1 MYLPLPVPQIFID
14 PTFNKQI
21 EQNYILQQI
30 YYHPCGYYRTPEK
43 LWAKVQAEGHDFNIS
58 DITEWLHKQ
67 AIWQIHSPIPKYVPQ
82 VSFNKI
88 TRPNMYHQAD
98 ILYMP
103 YDTVDR
109 KLYKYCLN
117 IVDVASRYK
126 ASVPLEDRSS
136 ARVAKAFKKIYSK
149 ADCPLIWPRVLQV
162 DGGSEFKDEVIRLMD
177 EKGVRIRVGTTHKS
191 QAIVERYNRTL
202 AERLFKIQDAKELL
216 TEGVNTAWV
225 KNLSDIVNELNNS
238 NTRLLGMSPV
248 EAIQKDQVYALPS
261 KIRKDRPV
269 GAEEI
274 RLPAGSLVRYLLDNS
289 DYQGRRRA
297 TDPIWSTKVYTIE
310 SSTVVDGQPVIYRL
324 SDGPKKIFTR
334 EELLVVPSNTMLPP
348 THILY

>member
-1 MYLPLPVPQIFID
+1 
-14 PTFNKQI
+14 
-21 EQNYILQQI
+21 
-30 YYHPCGYYRTPEK
+30 
-43 LWAKVQAEGHDFNIS
+43 
-58 DITEWLHKQ
+58 
-67 AIWQIHSPIPKYVPQ
+67 
-82 VSFNKI
+82 
-88 TRPNMYHQAD
+88 MYHQAD

-177 EKGVRIRVGTTHKS
+177 EK
-191 QAIVERYNRTL
+191 

-274 RLPAGSLVRYLLDNS
+274 RLPAGSLVKYLLDNS

>member
-1 MYLPLPVPQIFID
+1 MYLPLPVLQIFID

-30 YYHPCGYYRTPEK
+30 YYHLCGYYRTPEK
-43 LWAKVQAEGHDFNIS
+43 LWAKVQAESHDFNIS
-58 DITEWLHKQ
+58 DITEWLYKQ
-67 AIWQIHSPIPKYVPQ
+67 AIWQIHSPIPKYIPQ

-103 YDTVDR
+103 YDIVDR

-136 ARVAKAFKKIYSK
+136 ARVAKAFKKIYGK

-269 GAEEI
+269 GAEEMGFF
-274 RLPAGSLVRYLLDNS
+274 GSP
-289 DYQGRRRA
+289 GFA
-297 TDPIWSTKVYTIE
+297 IKVL
-310 SSTVVDGQPVIYRL
+310 RL
-324 SDGPKKIFTR
+324 SRVCDQGSSALFGSAVKVLRLSRVCDQSSSALFDSAVKVLRLF
-334 EELLVVPSNTMLPP
+334 
-348 THILY
+348 

>member
-1 MYLPLPVPQIFID
+1 MTLDYTIQVFYIIALVIAISTDFYRPN
-14 PTFNKQI
+14 FNKQI

-30 YYHPCGYYRTPEK
+30 YYHPRGYYRTPEK
-43 LWAKVQAEGHDFNIS
+43 LWAKVQAEGHDFGIS

-67 AIWQIHSPIPKYVPQ
+67 AIWQIHSPVPKYVPQ

-177 EKGVRIRVGTTHKS
+177 EKGVRIR
-191 QAIVERYNRTL
+191 
-202 AERLFKIQDAKELL
+202 DAKELL
-216 TEGVNTAWV
+216 TE
-225 KNLSDIVNELNNS
+225 
-238 NTRLLGMSPV
+238 GMSPV

-269 GAEEI
+269 
-274 RLPAGSLVRYLLDNS
+274 
-289 DYQGRRRA
+289 DYRGRRRA

-334 EELLVVPSNTMLPP
+334 EELLVVPSDTMLPP

>member
-1 MYLPLPVPQIFID
+1 
-14 PTFNKQI
+14 
-21 EQNYILQQI
+21 
-30 YYHPCGYYRTPEK
+30 
-43 LWAKVQAEGHDFNIS
+43 
-58 DITEWLHKQ
+58 
-67 AIWQIHSPIPKYVPQ
+67 
-82 VSFNKI
+82 
-88 TRPNMYHQAD
+88 MYHQAD

-136 ARVAKAFKKIYSK
+136 ARVAKAFKKIYGK

-177 EKGVRIRVGTTHKS
+177 EK
-191 QAIVERYNRTL
+191 

-261 KIRKDRPV
+261 KIWKDRPV

-324 SDGPKKIFTR
+324 SDGPKKIFT
-334 EELLVVPSNTMLPP
+334 
-348 THILY
+348 

>member
-1 MYLPLPVPQIFID
+1 
-14 PTFNKQI
+14 
-21 EQNYILQQI
+21 
-30 YYHPCGYYRTPEK
+30 
-43 LWAKVQAEGHDFNIS
+43 
-58 DITEWLHKQ
+58 
-67 AIWQIHSPIPKYVPQ
+67 
-82 VSFNKI
+82 
-88 TRPNMYHQAD
+88 
-98 ILYMP
+98 MP

-109 KLYKYCLN
+109 KPYKYCLN
-117 IVDVASRYK
+117 IVDVASQYK

-136 ARVAKAFKKIYSK
+136 ARIAKAFKKIYSK

-162 DGGSEFKDEVIRLMD
+162 DR
-177 EKGVRIRVGTTHKS
+177 S

-216 TEGVNTAWV
+216 TEG
-225 KNLSDIVNELNNS
+225 
-238 NTRLLGMSPV
+238 MSPV

-261 KIRKDRPV
+261 KICKDRPV

-274 RLPAGSLVRYLLDNS
+274 RLPAGSLVKYLLDS
-289 DYQGRRRA
+289 LDYQGRRRA

-324 SDGPKKIFTR
+324 SDGPKKIFTQ
-334 EELLVVPSNTMLPP
+334 EELLVVPSDTMLPS

>member
-1 MYLPLPVPQIFID
+1 
-14 PTFNKQI
+14 
-21 EQNYILQQI
+21 
-30 YYHPCGYYRTPEK
+30 
-43 LWAKVQAEGHDFNIS
+43 
-58 DITEWLHKQ
+58 
-67 AIWQIHSPIPKYVPQ
+67 
-82 VSFNKI
+82 
-88 TRPNMYHQAD
+88 MYHQAD

-136 ARVAKAFKKIYSK
+136 ARVAKAFKKIY
-149 ADCPLIWPRVLQV
+149 
-162 DGGSEFKDEVIRLMD
+162 
-177 EKGVRIRVGTTHKS
+177 GVRIRVDTTHKS
-191 QAIVERYNRTL
+191 QAIVERYNQTL

-261 KIRKDRPV
+261 KIQKDRPV

-324 SDGPKKIFTR
+324 SDGPKKIFTQ
-334 EELLVVPSNTMLPP
+334 EELLVVPSDTMLPP

>member
-1 MYLPLPVPQIFID
+1 
-14 PTFNKQI
+14 
-21 EQNYILQQI
+21 
-30 YYHPCGYYRTPEK
+30 
-43 LWAKVQAEGHDFNIS
+43 
-58 DITEWLHKQ
+58 
-67 AIWQIHSPIPKYVPQ
+67 
-82 VSFNKI
+82 
-88 TRPNMYHQAD
+88 MYHQAD

-136 ARVAKAFKKIYSK
+136 ARVAKAFKKIYGK

-177 EKGVRIRVGTTHKS
+177 EKAK
-191 QAIVERYNRTL
+191 
-202 AERLFKIQDAKELL
+202 RLFKIQDAKELL
-216 TEGVNTAWV
+216 TEDVNTAWV

-310 SSTVVDGQPVIYRL
+310 SSTVVNGQPLYIGYL
-324 SDGPKKIFTR
+324 MDLKKY
-334 EELLVVPSNTMLPP
+334 LLEKN
-348 THILY
+348 Y

>member
-1 MYLPLPVPQIFID
+1 
-14 PTFNKQI
+14 
-21 EQNYILQQI
+21 
-30 YYHPCGYYRTPEK
+30 
-43 LWAKVQAEGHDFNIS
+43 
-58 DITEWLHKQ
+58 
-67 AIWQIHSPIPKYVPQ
+67 
-82 VSFNKI
+82 
-88 TRPNMYHQAD
+88 MYHQAD

-103 YDTVDR
+103 YDIVDR

-136 ARVAKAFKKIYSK
+136 ARVAKAFKKIYGK

-177 EKGVRIRVGTTHKS
+177 EK
-191 QAIVERYNRTL
+191 

-269 GAEEI
+269 GAEEMGFF
-274 RLPAGSLVRYLLDNS
+274 GSP
-289 DYQGRRRA
+289 GFA
-297 TDPIWSTKVYTIE
+297 IKVL
-310 SSTVVDGQPVIYRL
+310 RL
-324 SDGPKKIFTR
+324 SRVCDQGSSALFGSAVKVLRLSRVCDQSSSALFDSAVKVLRLF
-334 EELLVVPSNTMLPP
+334 
-348 THILY
+348 

>member
-1 MYLPLPVPQIFID
+1 
-14 PTFNKQI
+14 
-21 EQNYILQQI
+21 
-30 YYHPCGYYRTPEK
+30 
-43 LWAKVQAEGHDFNIS
+43 
-58 DITEWLHKQ
+58 
-67 AIWQIHSPIPKYVPQ
+67 
-82 VSFNKI
+82 
-88 TRPNMYHQAD
+88 MYHQAD

-117 IVDVASRYK
+117 IVDVASQYK

-136 ARVAKAFKKIYSK
+136 ARVAKAFKKIYCK
-149 ADCPLIWPRVLQV
+149 ADCQLIWPRVLQV
-162 DGGSEFKDEVIRLMD
+162 DGGSEFKDEVIRLME
-177 EKGVRIRVGTTHKS
+177 EKGVRIR
-191 QAIVERYNRTL
+191 
-202 AERLFKIQDAKELL
+202 DAKELL
-216 TEGVNTAWV
+216 TE
-225 KNLSDIVNELNNS
+225 
-238 NTRLLGMSPV
+238 GMSPV

-261 KIRKDRPV
+261 KIQKDRPV

-274 RLPAGSLVRYLLDNS
+274 RLPADSLVRYLLDSS
-289 DYQGRRRA
+289 DYRGRRRA

-334 EELLVVPSNTMLPP
+334 EELLVVPSDTMLPP

>member
-1 MYLPLPVPQIFID
+1 MQV
-14 PTFNKQI
+14 
-21 EQNYILQQI
+21 
-30 YYHPCGYYRTPEK
+30 
-43 LWAKVQAEGHDFNIS
+43 EGHDFGIS

-225 KNLSDIVNELNNS
+225 EDLPDIVNELNNS
-238 NTRLLGMSPV
+238 NTRLLGMSPTGKTLTNRV
-248 EAIQKDQVYALPS
+248 PTQLVTFFLISHLIYSIVRNRCTLQSGINQVNT
-261 KIRKDRPV
+261 
-269 GAEEI
+269 
-274 RLPAGSLVRYLLDNS
+274 RLITIV
-289 DYQGRRRA
+289 QFKF
-297 TDPIWSTKVYTIE
+297 TD
-310 SSTVVDGQPVIYRL
+310 
-324 SDGPKKIFTR
+324 
-334 EELLVVPSNTMLPP
+334 
-348 THILY
+348 

>member
-1 MYLPLPVPQIFID
+1 
-14 PTFNKQI
+14 
-21 EQNYILQQI
+21 
-30 YYHPCGYYRTPEK
+30 
-43 LWAKVQAEGHDFNIS
+43 
-58 DITEWLHKQ
+58 
-67 AIWQIHSPIPKYVPQ
+67 
-82 VSFNKI
+82 
-88 TRPNMYHQAD
+88 
-98 ILYMP
+98 MP

-136 ARVAKAFKKIYSK
+136 ARVAKAFKKIYGK

-177 EKGVRIRVGTTHKS
+177 EKAK
-191 QAIVERYNRTL
+191 
-202 AERLFKIQDAKELL
+202 RLFKIQDAKELL
-216 TEGVNTAWV
+216 TEDVNTAWV

-310 SSTVVDGQPVIYRL
+310 SSTVVNGQPLYIGYL
-324 SDGPKKIFTR
+324 MDLKKY
-334 EELLVVPSNTMLPP
+334 LLEKN
-348 THILY
+348 Y

>member
-1 MYLPLPVPQIFID
+1 
-14 PTFNKQI
+14 
-21 EQNYILQQI
+21 
-30 YYHPCGYYRTPEK
+30 
-43 LWAKVQAEGHDFNIS
+43 
-58 DITEWLHKQ
+58 
-67 AIWQIHSPIPKYVPQ
+67 
-82 VSFNKI
+82 
-88 TRPNMYHQAD
+88 
-98 ILYMP
+98 MP

-136 ARVAKAFKKIYSK
+136 ARVAKAFKKIYGK

-177 EKGVRIRVGTTHKS
+177 EK
-191 QAIVERYNRTL
+191 

-238 NTRLLGMSPV
+238 NTRLLGMLPV

-334 EELLVVPSNTMLPP
+334 EELLVVPSDTMLPP
-348 THILY
+348 TYILY

>member
-1 MYLPLPVPQIFID
+1 
-14 PTFNKQI
+14 
-21 EQNYILQQI
+21 
-30 YYHPCGYYRTPEK
+30 
-43 LWAKVQAEGHDFNIS
+43 
-58 DITEWLHKQ
+58 
-67 AIWQIHSPIPKYVPQ
+67 
-82 VSFNKI
+82 
-88 TRPNMYHQAD
+88 
-98 ILYMP
+98 MP

-136 ARVAKAFKKIYSK
+136 ARVAKAFKKIYGK

-177 EKGVRIRVGTTHKS
+177 EK
-191 QAIVERYNRTL
+191 

-310 SSTVVDGQPVIYRL
+310 SSTVVDGQPVIYR
-324 SDGPKKIFTR
+324 
-334 EELLVVPSNTMLPP
+334 
-348 THILY
+348 